1 MVAIYRK
8 SNQITR
14 LVLTPNRSLDWQGNV
29 QIVLATAILLTIV
42 SVPIVFMGGW
52 VVIPFALIQL
62 IALAIG
68 LYLTLRKLS
77 YHEVITLKNGN
88 LSLERGSHKL
98 ETSSTFP
105 KNSVRILVEEPVRPM
120 DLPDIDLIAE
130 GHCYPLG
137 SFLNRSDRFKL
148 EKILKNQ
155 LNLRISHLNSF
166 HRVSF

>member
-1 MVAIYRK
+1 MVEIYSK
-8 SNQITR
+8 SNQITL
-14 LVLTPNRSLDWQGNV
+14 LVLTPNRSLDWHGNV
-29 QIVLATAILLTIV
+29 QILLATAILLTII
-42 SVPIVFMGGW
+42 STPIVLMGGW

-62 IALAIG
+62 TALAIG

-88 LSLERGSHKL
+88 LSLERGGNKL
-98 ETSSTFP
+98 ETCSTFP
-105 KNSVRILVEEPVRPM
+105 KRSVTILVEEPERPM
-120 DLPDIDLIAE
+120 GSPDIDLVAE
-130 GHCYPLG
+130 GHCYVIG
-137 SFLNRSDRFKL
+137 DFLNRDDRFKL